1 MILNNRYEEPYNK
14 YPADGPLPLLSKP
27 IVISKLSKKF
37 WLYSEYLR
45 NEEILNQDPSLEEN
59 EDNYENF
66 EEKNSERQIPL
77 NNINDLNIK
86 EDIKIRPKSNYIYDG
101 NYGKR
106 RKNSKKNNRNNIQE
120 INQLN
125 DIILKLQ
132 SELNKQDFIINSQI
146 NEKMKLAKR
155 IHELEQVLKNFC

>member
-1 MILNNRYEEPYNK
+1 MILNNRFEEPYNK

-45 NEEILNQDPSLEEN
+45 NEEILSQEPSLEEN
-59 EDNYENF
+59 DNIYENF
-66 EEKNSERQIPL
+66 EEKNNERKIPL
-77 NNINDLNIK
+77 NNINDIQIK
-86 EDIKIRPKSNYIYDG
+86 EDLKIRPKSNYADDGIYG
-101 NYGKR
+101 NR
-106 RKNSKKNNRNNIQE
+106 KKNAKKSNRNNIQE
-120 INQLN
+120 INKLN

-132 SELNKQDFIINSQI
+132 SELNKQDFIINCQI

-155 IHELEQVLKNFC
+155 IHELEQVMNNFC